1 MEGGHNR
8 SLGARRMTQAMASES
23 QKKLSNNIGVTVV
36 TKRINPLPPI
46 EQYQL
51 YNSTMMSNTGNN
63 FASGAQTMPVKNKF
77 KGVAKVEINSGIS
90 DKKRERD
97 ALVNE
102 LYANKKQLRKM
113 DEIKIEI

>member
-23 QKKLSNNIGVTVV
+23 QKKLSNIGMTVV

-51 YNSTMMSNTGNN
+51 YNTSMTSNTGNN
-63 FASGAQTMPVKNKF
+63 FASGAQTMLVKNKF

-113 DEIKIEI
+113 DELKIEL